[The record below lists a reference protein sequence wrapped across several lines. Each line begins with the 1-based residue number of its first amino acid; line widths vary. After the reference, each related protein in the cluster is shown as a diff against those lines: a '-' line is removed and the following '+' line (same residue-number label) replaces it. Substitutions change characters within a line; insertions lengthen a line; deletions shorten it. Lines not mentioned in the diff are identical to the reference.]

1 MEPSSEF
8 LHSHTHLSPRVGVIS
23 FSCPLIHLPSLY
35 QDGDYTGY
43 RLVEST
49 IVHVKLQKDL
59 QHPESL
65 VWHVSVPI
73 DGEPNRNVGCGFQ
86 RMLTFMMACM
96 QVDRETFVS
105 SMFFDIVK
113 RKHIYSFQ

>member
-1 MEPSSEF
+1 MHVEPSSEF

-73 DGEPNRNVGCGFQ
+73 DGEPNIQAGMWG
-86 RMLTFMMACM
+86 
-96 QVDRETFVS
+96 VDFREC
-105 SMFFDIVK
+105 
-113 RKHIYSFQ
+113 